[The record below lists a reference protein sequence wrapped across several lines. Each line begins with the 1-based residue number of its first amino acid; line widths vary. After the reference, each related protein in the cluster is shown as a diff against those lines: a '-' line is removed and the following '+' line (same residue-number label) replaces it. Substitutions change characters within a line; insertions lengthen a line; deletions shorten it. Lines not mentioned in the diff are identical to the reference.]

1 MDAVLNEIRAQ
12 KERFIE
18 LAEKADK
25 NFDLKVRRTVLHIIS
40 TRGSKMI
47 KERVTPDPWLWPL
60 FGLGASV
67 FAGIVKGKYNISG
80 VSSAAD
86 KVFKHEDIKG
96 MVENASELISQIDIE
111 DLYIFLQ
118 SYLAQGNF
126 FDYNYWVEHV
136 SAGKG
141 LTRETISQP
150 SLKKQLGKADLV

>member
-1 MDAVLNEIRAQ
+1 
-12 KERFIE
+12 
-18 LAEKADK
+18 
-25 NFDLKVRRTVLHIIS
+25 
-40 TRGSKMI
+40 MI

-67 FAGIVKGKYNISG
+67 FAGYVEGKYNISG

-141 LTRETISQP
+141 LTRETTSQP